1 MLGSY
6 SSAARD
12 FAEATAP
19 GSNFI
24 VSVTSSCY
32 TLRTDALDKS
42 LTHGHASIYCY
53 RPQFTP
59 RHPSLAPRREAGQDR
74 DRDRSSLTAPGCCRP
89 TSPRPRHA
97 CWRRPDCCRARSHT
111 CSCIREGGRSLEPR
125 LCGAAWARAE
135 ERRAACAHERFYVGR
150 ACGKGRNEASEPG
163 TQRMGR
169 GSYGRRRATC
179 GPTSGW
185 EHWHASASTGGV
197 EERYL
202 STGSTALA
210 PAAADE
216 SPSMLQH
223 LRCSADA
230 VGSTDGTSLTAG
242 LAFQPQHAVAAASA
256 NPSTMAT
263 GQAPCGLA
271 GDPAEQA

>member
-1 MLGSY
+1 M
-6 SSAARD
+6 
-12 FAEATAP
+12 
-19 GSNFI
+19 
-24 VSVTSSCY
+24 
-32 TLRTDALDKS
+32 
-42 LTHGHASIYCY
+42 
-53 RPQFTP
+53 
-59 RHPSLAPRREAGQDR
+59 
-74 DRDRSSLTAPGCCRP
+74 
-89 TSPRPRHA
+89 
-97 CWRRPDCCRARSHT
+97 
-111 CSCIREGGRSLEPR
+111 
-125 LCGAAWARAE
+125 
-135 ERRAACAHERFYVGR
+135 
-150 ACGKGRNEASEPG
+150 
-163 TQRMGR
+163 
-169 GSYGRRRATC
+169 
-179 GPTSGW
+179 
-185 EHWHASASTGGV
+185 

-210 PAAADE
+210 PVAADE